1 MNDFNEKKPSAP
13 PTFADLALSDQALEA
28 VGRIG
33 FTEPTE
39 IQEKF
44 IPAALTGRDCIGRAK
59 TGTGKTAAFLLPI
72 FHRFYEGEPV
82 RMLVLAP
89 TRELAEQ
96 IKEASR
102 IMAGK
107 EPPRTVAVYGGTKI
121 DPQIK
126 RLAHSPEIVVGTPG
140 RLLDHGR
147 RRTLNFRDFTVVVL
161 DEVDRM
167 FDMGFRRDIGV
178 ILRQCKGRRQTL
190 FLSATLLPEIMQLAE
205 RFLKDPIRISALEEE
220 FPLVE
225 TLDQSYFTV
234 SPRRKYALLERLLD
248 REKPELA
255 LIFARTKRGVERIG
269 KRLRKKNYNSMYI
282 HGDLTQAQRNRAV
295 ARFREGKINILV
307 ATDVMG
313 RGIDIPGVT
322 HIINYDIPE
331 NPNDYIHRVGR
342 SARMD
347 ASGKAFTF
355 VTTEQ
360 DASLTAIE
368 MLCNRLLEEDR
379 FPGFDPGLDDPVL
392 PMGG

>member
-1 MNDFNEKKPSAP
+1 MNDLNEEKPPAP
-13 PTFADLALSDQALEA
+13 PTFAGLGLSAQALEA

-59 TGTGKTAAFLLPI
+59 TGTGKTAAFLLPL
-72 FHRFYEGEPV
+72 FHRFFAGEPV

-96 IKEASR
+96 IKEESLT
-102 IMAGK
+102 MTGK
-107 EPPRTVAVYGGTKI
+107 GPPRTVAVYGGTKI

-126 RLAHSPEIVVGTPG
+126 QLAQSPEIVVGTPG
-140 RLLDHGR
+140 RLIDHGH

-167 FDMGFRRDIGV
+167 FDMGFRRDIGS
-178 ILRQCKGRRQTL
+178 ILRRCKGRRQTL
-190 FLSATLLPEIMQLAE
+190 FLSATLPPEIMRLAE
-205 RFLKDPIRISALEEE
+205 RFLKDPIRVSALEEE

-225 TLDQSYFTV
+225 TLTQSYFTV

-248 REKPELA
+248 REKPKLA
-255 LIFARTKRGVERIG
+255 LIFGRTKRGVERIG
-269 KRLRKKNYNSMYI
+269 NRLRKKNYNSMYI

-295 ARFREGKINILV
+295 AQFREGKINILV

-322 HIINYDIPE
+322 HIINYDIPD
-331 NPNDYIHRVGR
+331 NPNDYLHRVGR
-342 SARMD
+342 SARMA

-360 DASLTAIE
+360 GDELTAIE
-368 MLCNRLLEEDR
+368 MLCNRLLDEEQL
-379 FPGFDPGLDDPVL
+379 PGFDAGLDDPAL
-392 PMGG
+392 PFLR